1 MKKKSSIALG
11 PGAPSLILIFVVL
24 SMSVLA
30 MLSLMTARN
39 DLQLSRRSADVAERV
54 YELRERAEEKRAAV
68 QALLAA
74 GGEAAV
80 DEALNSDPRLAGVT
94 WDGDA
99 LTWSETDQTRTLSCA
114 LRLDGGTVWTAQR
127 LSTNIAENT
136 AEELEYAAKDALA
149 NEILRRQQALDEMLQ
164 RCAEGAADWQ
174 DYLKRVAEAMP
185 NEPAAEGVR
194 LEGDHL
200 NWVETDGTY
209 RYACSVVI
217 HPLDAERRSDF
228 ASVPVLLEEN
238 VEGR

>member
-54 YELRERAEEKRAAV
+54 YELRERAEEKRAAI

-114 LRLDGGTVWTAQR
+114 LFSDG
-127 LSTNIAENT
+127 
-136 AEELEYAAKDALA
+136 
-149 NEILRRQQALDEMLQ
+149 
-164 RCAEGAADWQ
+164 
-174 DYLKRVAEAMP
+174 
-185 NEPAAEGVR
+185 
-194 LEGDHL
+194 
-200 NWVETDGTY
+200 
-209 RYACSVVI
+209 AC
-217 HPLDAERRSDF
+217 RRS
-228 ASVPVLLEEN
+228 
-238 VEGR
+238 